1 MTVRVCPRCKS
12 LRLSHNGAYWVC
24 AQCELAISG
33 QALAVE
39 NRLTACTGGQTQRKS
54 PFKMALAECA
64 SHSGTA
70 LPRED
75 SLSPGQVLLH
85 EQKGKG

>member
-1 MTVRVCPRCKS
+1 MTLRVCPRCKS
-12 LRLSHNGAYWVC
+12 LRLSHNGAYWAC

-39 NRLTACTGGQTQRKS
+39 NRSTDCTGGRTRGKVRS
-54 PFKMALAECA
+54 IWRLLSAHPILARL
-64 SHSGTA
+64 

-75 SLSPGQVLLH
+75 IPSLTAGPSA
-85 EQKGKG
+85 